1 MLASFVPSGVFEEY
15 IKYYLRYNKE
25 NKMGDMHGGKGGGE
39 KYYTLLVRKPKGKDH
54 FAK

>member
-1 MLASFVPSGVFEEY
+1 
-15 IKYYLRYNKE
+15 
-25 NKMGDMHGGKGGGE
+25 MGDTHGGKGEDE